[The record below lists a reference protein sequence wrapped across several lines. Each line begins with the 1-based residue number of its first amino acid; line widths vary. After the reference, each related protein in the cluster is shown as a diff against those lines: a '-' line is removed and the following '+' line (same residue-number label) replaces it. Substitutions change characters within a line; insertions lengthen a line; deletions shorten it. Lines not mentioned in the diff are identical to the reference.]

1 MDTIIPMPH
10 VGETWRVRATGEPV
24 AVTDSYATA
33 ITGGRVEVA
42 SARGRRWSMSLAA
55 FRSRHEPI
63 MTHPLPLDRAI
74 AFAMAV
80 GDGDYHMR
88 VDQSGQMRLAM
99 LTRDAAIASAG
110 GDIDALAGTAAWAAS
125 WVAVLDTAGL
135 PATTEVTRRM
145 RREDVLTHDCRT
157 VVITPY
163 HPMSDTHWAA
173 ILIEA
178 VGKVARA
185 LAPDATSPTGHAGDL
200 RAELVQVAG
209 VALAWAARRLDDA
222 EKEEV
227 G

>member
-1 MDTIIPMPH
+1 
-10 VGETWRVRATGEPV
+10 
-24 AVTDSYATA
+24 
-33 ITGGRVEVA
+33 
-42 SARGRRWSMSLAA
+42 
-55 FRSRHEPI
+55 
-63 MTHPLPLDRAI
+63 
-74 AFAMAV
+74 
-80 GDGDYHMR
+80 
-88 VDQSGQMRLAM
+88 
-99 LTRDAAIASAG
+99 
-110 GDIDALAGTAAWAAS
+110 
-125 WVAVLDTAGL
+125 
-135 PATTEVTRRM
+135 M

>member
-1 MDTIIPMPH
+1 MDTITPMPH
-10 VGETWRVRATGEPV
+10 VGETWRVCATGEPV

-63 MTHPLPLDRAI
+63 MTHPRPLDRAI

-88 VDQSGQMRLAM
+88 VDQPDQMRLAM

-110 GDIDALAGTAAWAAS
+110 GDADALAGTAAWAAS
-125 WVAVLDTAGL
+125 WVTVLDTAGL

-145 RREDVLTHDCRT
+145 RREDILTHDCRAA
-157 VVITPY
+157 VITPC
-163 HPMSDTHWAA
+163 HPSMSDTHWAA

-185 LAPDATSPTGHAGDL
+185 LVPDATSPTGCAGDL

-209 VALAWAARRLDDA
+209 VALTWAARRLDDA
-222 EKEEV
+222 EKEEA
-227 G
+227 